1 MKVVLD
7 LSKLR
12 EDGKLTQAEYD
23 KLLKLAGAST
33 GSLAIN
39 ILIAF
44 GVISVA
50 GGLLVFV
57 PNAYGAMAI
66 GGLLAALGLYILY
79 MTPKAW
85 QVLGTICVL
94 TGTLLFC
101 GGLIA
106 LGDGAVQVIFLVAII
121 AAAAGIVAKSG
132 LLIAASVLALA
143 ACLGARTGY
152 RMATYSLAIHEPTL
166 TILAFSVLALV
177 MFLVSGRL
185 RADYERLAIT
195 ASRVSVFLVNFGF
208 WIGSLWGDRFGTPP
222 NIIRVPSMY
231 YAIGW
236 ALALIAIMLWGVKEN
251 RRWVVNIAAVFG
263 AIHFYTQWFHFFG
276 PNPIAAIG
284 AGLLALA
291 FAIGMWK
298 FNQRYNEKTEEQV
311 T

>member
-12 EDGKLTQAEYD
+12 EDGKITQAEYD
-23 KLLKLAGAST
+23 RFLKLAGEST

-57 PNAYGAMAI
+57 PNAYGSMGI
-66 GGLLAALGLYILY
+66 GAALAALGLYILY
-79 MTPKAW
+79 MTSKAW

-94 TGTLLFC
+94 VGTLLAC

-106 LGDGAVQVIFLVAII
+106 LGDGSVQIIFIVALIL
-121 AAAAGIVAKSG
+121 AAAGIVAKSG
-132 LLIAASVLALA
+132 LLVAASVLALA
-143 ACLGARTGY
+143 ACMGARTGY
-152 RMATYSLAIHEPTL
+152 RMATYSLAIHEPTM

-177 MFLVSGRL
+177 TFLLSKQL
-185 RADYERLAIT
+185 KADYERLAIM
-195 ASRVSVFLVNFGF
+195 AARVSIFLVNFGF
-208 WIGSLWGDRFGTPP
+208 WIGSLWGDRFGTAP

-231 YAIGW
+231 YSIGW
-236 ALALIAIMLWGVKEN
+236 ALALIAIMIWGVREN
-251 RRWVVNIAAVFG
+251 RRWVVNIAATFG

-276 PNPIAAIG
+276 PNPLAAIG

-298 FNQRYNEKTEEQV
+298 FNQLHNEKAAAA
-311 T
+311 